1 MAGALD
7 ELEDEALLEEDE
19 ASVEVPLEHAEVPR
33 MATAVRP
40 AAANA
45 LR

>member
-7 ELEDEALLEEDE
+7 ELE

-33 MATAVRP
+33 TATAVRP

>member
-1 MAGALD
+1 MLLAPLD
-7 ELEDEALLEEDE
+7 TELAVEL
-19 ASVEVPLEHAEVPR
+19 ASSFEHAEVPR
-33 MATAVRP
+33 TATTVRP